1 MIKINLVFLSSQLQ
15 NFKSGIDMLKIITI
29 FFFLSTLVKGADGF
43 PEVTRD
49 VRAKEATK
57 KLNDRKQVALIFVKG
72 MT

>member
-1 MIKINLVFLSSQLQ
+1 
-15 NFKSGIDMLKIITI
+15 MLKIITI

-43 PEVTRD
+43 PEVNRD